1 MQPEIQQY
9 PFGARPDVT
18 RPNPEFLTFMGE
30 NGIRKLV
37 NRHYDLMHESSI
49 AHLFPTDKEEFEA
62 AKKRSADFFIQICGG
77 PDYFNQNR
85 GKPALIRR
93 HAPFA
98 IDAAGRQVWLEC
110 YHQAL
115 LEFDIP
121 KHLFNS
127 FWEYIQ
133 VFSAWMINSKKAEE

>member
-49 AHLFPTDKEEFEA
+49 AHLFPTDKDEFEA
-62 AKKRSADFFIQICGG
+62 AKKVQRYVEQELGAVV
-77 PDYFNQNR
+77 NQ
-85 GKPALIRR
+85 
-93 HAPFA
+93 
-98 IDAAGRQVWLEC
+98 DE
-110 YHQAL
+110 L
-115 LEFDIP
+115 LYLTL
-121 KHLFNS
+121 HLS
-127 FWEYIQ
+127 RL
-133 VFSAWMINSKKAEE
+133 S

>member
-30 NGIRKLV
+30 DGIHKLV

-127 FWEYIQ
+127 FWDYIQ
-133 VFSAWMINSKKAEE
+133 VFSAWMINSKKDEE

>member
-49 AHLFPTDKEEFEA
+49 AHLFPTDKDELEA

-93 HAPFA
+93 HAPIA
-98 IDAAGRQVWLEC
+98 NDGAGRQVWLEC